1 MSTTRMRG
9 LHDAAVRLFLRQ
21 GYAQTQIS
29 HIAREA
35 GVSVGS
41 VYRDFAGKQELLCFI
56 LQCALEPDY
65 MDREFQ
71 RPITAELFS
80 GLDSRLIRALE
91 ETADTFAGNLSR
103 AGWGYSYE
111 NLLSDT
117 FDLLARYGVGC
128 LFIEKNPLVFP
139 TLTAYYRHY
148 RENFFTVMAE
158 YLRKLQACGQLRAL
172 EDPELTAVLI
182 LEQLSWWAMDVRWTA
197 FETRD
202 IPPERGKAVCLDNLL
217 TAYGR
222 G

>member
-1 MSTTRMRG
+1 MSTSRIRTI
-9 LHDAAVRLFLRQ
+9 HDAAVRLFLRQ

-35 GVSVGS
+35 GVSVGT
-41 VYRDFAGKQELLCFI
+41 VYHDFAGKQELLHFI
-56 LQCALEPDY
+56 LQCAVEPEFMARD
-65 MDREFQ
+65 FQ
-71 RPITAELFS
+71 RPIADNLFP

-91 ETADTFAGNLSR
+91 ETADAFVGNLSR
-103 AGWGYSYE
+103 AGWGYSFQ

-117 FDLLARYGVGC
+117 FDLLARCGVGC

-139 TLTAYYRHY
+139 ALTAYYRHY
-148 RENFFTVMAE
+148 RENFFATMTE
-158 YLRKLQACGQLRAL
+158 YLRKLQECGQLRTL

-202 IPPERGKAVCLDNLL
+202 IPPERAKAVCLDNLL
-217 TAYGR
+217 AAYAR
-222 G
+222 D